1 METLARAVMTQ
12 IPPNAIDRQAVC
24 EVLGRAE
31 SATRAGRNKD
41 AAKLLMQAGSAI
53 YKLQHEQAIAVA
65 ETIFQAAVKH
75 ARTTDADAPEYMRHL
90 TESGNSE
97 LGDAYTW
104 LGTCEN
110 RLGKASDAEGHYKA
124 AAKAVEDEGLAAY
137 ADKFVHRV
145 MLYRLRKDFERHE
158 QLCDAWEE
166 TIRKAAREGVEC
178 ETALLAA
185 TGICLQER
193 AGGLADQGKVAESAE
208 LRGGKFLET
217 VIRLQAHGLRPK
229 PDVLLPNVYDSIAA
243 LYLRMNEK
251 KKALDFLRKCV
262 VSTARQERYAD
273 RFVPE
278 GEERGVRSMDNWEDV
293 CWHPSLL
300 VTTKVEDGEGDVVP
314 KAPWTMSDDEKET
327 LELILR
333 VGDRWTMKKGE
344 PGREA
349 TRGANA
355 LGHILLTLGN
365 QLLQTK
371 DNATAQ
377 RVCKTSAGMFMH
389 DPEMQ
394 GVALHLVGVS
404 HFHMASDN
412 KPKAKEILPNAAQAF
427 ALAAECRV
435 GGGRCTKKGASE
447 GISSLLFLGR
457 CLFELDSPE
466 DAERVTAQAISIGRQ
481 VLGDQAK
488 ETNEA
493 IRAMMEL
500 KRQMST
506 R

>member
-1 METLARAVMTQ
+1 V
-12 IPPNAIDRQAVC
+12 
-24 EVLGRAE
+24 
-31 SATRAGRNKD
+31 
-41 AAKLLMQAGSAI
+41 
-53 YKLQHEQAIAVA
+53 
-65 ETIFQAAVKH
+65 
-75 ARTTDADAPEYMRHL
+75 
-90 TESGNSE
+90 
-97 LGDAYTW
+97 
-104 LGTCEN
+104 
-110 RLGKASDAEGHYKA
+110 
-124 AAKAVEDEGLAAY
+124 
-137 ADKFVHRV
+137 
-145 MLYRLRKDFERHE
+145 
-158 QLCDAWEE
+158 CDAWEE

-193 AGGLADQGKVAESAE
+193 AGGLADQGKVAEAAE